1 MAPIAPQQGAVKH
14 RVLATAYAC
23 EPGLGSEPG
32 IGWNWARQIALHHE
46 LTLITR
52 QNNVAQVR
60 KAAVAEDIRMTVVG
74 HDLSEKI
81 LRWKKG
87 SRGAMTY
94 YYLWQKSLAEVA
106 GALHDRNPF
115 DVIHHLTFASGWIPS
130 GLSTVNAPFVF
141 GPVGQHPKI
150 PAGFQDSGNLV
161 GRASENIRESA
172 RRLVPKMDAGVDATW
187 EAADVILSLGK
198 AFSDRLPKQ
207 FHNKVH
213 PMLACGI
220 DGNHMHE
227 PVPRQQDEPLRVL
240 FCGRLV
246 ELKGIHL
253 AMHAFA
259 LAAREADMTFDIVGE
274 GPERSKLEA
283 AIQKHGLEDRVK
295 LHGHL
300 SHDACISA
308 MKQAHVFLF
317 PSFEGAGM
325 VVPEAMSSG
334 NAVLCLDFGG
344 PGEMC
349 SQGRGIAVPLERS
362 SMETASELAKNLRR
376 LQRDD
381 VLRLGIAEVGQE
393 WARRSATWAAKGAA
407 LQGIYG
413 TAIQNHASRRHGVA
427 A

>member
-1 MAPIAPQQGAVKH
+1 MALIAPQEGAVKH
-14 RVLATAYAC
+14 RVLASAYAC

-52 QNNVAQVR
+52 QNNVAAVR
-60 KAAVAEDIRMTVVG
+60 KAAAAEDIRMTVVG
-74 HDLSEKI
+74 HDLSDKI

-94 YYLWQKSLAEVA
+94 YYLWQKSLAGVA
-106 GALHDRNPF
+106 AALHAKNPF
-115 DVIHHLTFASGWIPS
+115 DVLHHLTFASGWIPS
-130 GLSTVNAPFVF
+130 GLSAVGAPFVF

-150 PAGFQDSGNLV
+150 PAGFQDSGNLL
-161 GRASENIRESA
+161 GRASESFRESA

-198 AFSDRLPKQ
+198 AFGDRLPKPLQ
-207 FHNKVH
+207 KKVL

-220 DGNHMHE
+220 DASGVSE
-227 PVPRQQDEPLRVL
+227 PTPRRAGEPLRVL

-246 ELKGIHL
+246 ELKGIHM

-259 LAAREADMTFDIVGE
+259 LTARQSDMVFDIVGE
-274 GPERSKLEA
+274 GPQRPKLEA
-283 AIQKHGLEDRVK
+283 AIEKHGLQDRVK
-295 LHGHL
+295 LHGVLTHG
-300 SHDACISA
+300 DTIAA
-308 MKQAHVFLF
+308 MQKAHVFLF

-334 NAVLCLDFGG
+334 AAVLCLDFGG

-349 SQGRGIAVPLERS
+349 TDGRGITVPLERS
-362 SMETASELAKNLRR
+362 SLETASELATYLRR
-376 LQRDD
+376 LDRDD
-381 VLRLGIAEVGQE
+381 ILRLSVAEVGQE
-393 WARRSATWAAKGAA
+393 WARSRATWTSKGAA
-407 LQGIYG
+407 LQGIY
-413 TAIQNHASRRHGVA
+413 TAAIQRHAARRHEVA